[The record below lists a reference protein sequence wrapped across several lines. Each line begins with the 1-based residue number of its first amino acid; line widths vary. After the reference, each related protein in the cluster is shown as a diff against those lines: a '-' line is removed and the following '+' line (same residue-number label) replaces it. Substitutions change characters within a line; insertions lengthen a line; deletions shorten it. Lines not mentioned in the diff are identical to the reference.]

1 MDKSKFND
9 YLSKLVDE
17 SFSFNSD
24 WGTWERFKE
33 TRIERINIGYNEYLG
48 SYYLKGMGVYIRFNE
63 VEDILNKVLDKY
75 KIQQRYGD
83 ETIRSVLNDI
93 EGIDYNKFNMEIHDE
108 SSFQVVAEE
117 IKKIVEYG
125 AMPFFEKYKTLEVI
139 HNHAKQLSLDEYSQF
154 FSGYGSF
161 KMMIIKRLLKIN
173 DYEDYSKKIVQ
184 DWIRTAR
191 EYPQHFMDIDKVVVE
206 LKDVLDKLY
215 SI

>member
-1 MDKSKFND
+1 MDKNIFNN

-17 SFSFNSD
+17 SFVFIPD
-24 WGTWERFKE
+24 WGKWEKQKE
-33 TRIERINIGYNEYLG
+33 NRIERLNISYREYSG
-48 SYYLKGMGVYIRFNE
+48 NYYVEGMSSSIIFSD
-63 VEDILNKVLDKY
+63 VEDILNEILNKY
-75 KIQQRYGD
+75 NIQQRYGD
-83 ETIRSVLNDI
+83 KTIRHSLHNI
-93 EGIDYNKFNMEIHDE
+93 EGIDYSKFEAKIHDE

-125 AMPFFEKYKTLEVI
+125 AMPFFEKYQTLEKI

-191 EYPQHFMDIDKVVVE
+191 EYPQHFMNIDKVVVE
-206 LKDVLDKLY
+206 LKDVLDKL
-215 SI
+215 